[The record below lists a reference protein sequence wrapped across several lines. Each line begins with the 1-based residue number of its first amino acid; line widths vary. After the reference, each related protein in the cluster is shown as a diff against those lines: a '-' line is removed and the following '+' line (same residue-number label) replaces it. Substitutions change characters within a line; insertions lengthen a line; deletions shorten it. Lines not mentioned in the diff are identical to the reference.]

1 MSCMSI
7 RDRELCFL
15 RTMCYVMNDIMK
27 YFISH
32 VFHLQTNNGLFS
44 FYVVH
49 DSIMFPAFHK
59 SLFFMEEAQ
68 ITFILRNTIP

>member
-1 MSCMSI
+1 MFL
-7 RDRELCFL
+7 RVL
-15 RTMCYVMNDIMK
+15 RTMCYVMNDFMK

-59 SLFFMEEAQ
+59 SLFFHGGGTNY
-68 ITFILRNTIP
+68 IYFKKHNSIVYVL